1 MGGSTSIVVNV
12 DANESQ
18 VSGNTAQGNEL
29 GQQIAIAIQSE
40 LIKQKRSGGLL
51 A

>member
-1 MGGSTSIVVNV
+1 VNV
-12 DANESQ
+12 DAKGSSVQGSDAE
-18 VSGNTAQGNEL
+18 GNEL

-40 LIKQKRSGGLL
+40 LVKQKRSGGLL